1 MENTNK
7 SLSDSIL
14 DFTKSTP
21 NVSESVSSASNA
33 VASAAS
39 TATKSVEETGSGIF
53 GFIASISW
61 LTWFMIILVLAFLG
75 FNIFS
80 YLAQGTHDISYIFAP
95 LLQRLF
101 GFIYGTA
108 NQTIDVAAE
117 GGKAVTSGAA
127 AGVNTGLT
135 AVQNVTPNNAKSSM
149 PSHPAPEHDEE
160 IQEAKNSL
168 NKALNSSK
176 NTHSNKEKKD
186 DDYEPH
192 QASSSVHDTGK
203 AGWCLIG
210 EDRGYRTCSKVGE
223 NDKCMSGDIFPTQ
236 QLCIN
241 PNLR

>member
-1 MENTNK
+1 MENTNTK
-7 SLSDSIL
+7 SFSDSIL

-21 NVSESVSSASNA
+21 NVSESVSSAASSATNA
-33 VASAAS
+33 VS
-39 TATKSVEETGSGIF
+39 ETGTGIF

-61 LTWFMIILVLAFLG
+61 LTWLMIILVLAFLG

-80 YLAQGTHDISYIFAP
+80 YLAQGTQDISYIFAP
-95 LLQRLF
+95 LLQKLF
-101 GFIYGTA
+101 GLIYGTA

-117 GGKAVTSGAA
+117 GGKAVTTGTAT
-127 AGVNTGLT
+127 GINTGLT
-135 AVQNVTPNNAKSSM
+135 AVQNVTPNNAKSSI
-149 PSHPAPEHDEE
+149 PLHPTSEHEEE
-160 IQEAKNSL
+160 IQEAKNNL
-168 NKALNSSK
+168 NKALNSSNNK
-176 NTHSNKEKKD
+176 YSSKEKKD
-186 DDYEPH
+186 DDYEPQ

-241 PNLR
+241 PNLRA